1 MCVHEASRGG
11 KSKAK
16 AALLESVAFFAYS
29 DALYED
35 FENPEASLGAGDIA
49 IAVQAEAAAGN
60 DAFSA
65 RLLTRLFGRPDAE
78 FRDDLTFL
86 LIGLNAP

>member
-1 MCVHEASRGG
+1 MVGRHEQSREGP
-11 KSKAK
+11 A
-16 AALLESVAFFAYS
+16 
-29 DALYED
+29 
-35 FENPEASLGAGDIA
+35 
-49 IAVQAEAAAGN
+49 AVQAEAAAGN

>member
-1 MCVHEASRGG
+1 MS
-11 KSKAK
+11 
-16 AALLESVAFFAYS
+16 AFLHSWDRRTGCSPTS

-35 FENPEASLGAGDIA
+35 FENPDASLGAEDIA
-49 IAVQAEAAAGN
+49 MAVQAEAAAGS

-86 LIGLNAP
+86 LIGLNAS